1 MKKRN
6 DRTHAVRGA
15 AYEKLN
21 VRGRGAPSIECAQER
36 SLDRDPLLSRIT
48 LDPKIMVGQPVVR
61 GTRLTVSFILGR
73 LAHGS
78 PVEELL
84 SEYGGLTREDVQACL
99 LWRTP
104 L

>member
-1 MKKRN
+1 VDGAGEAELDFDIGRFF
-6 DRTHAVRGA
+6 RGQA
-15 AYEKLN
+15 EEALWK
-21 VRGRGAPSIECAQER
+21 IECTQER
-36 SLDRDPLLSRIT
+36 FVERDPLLSRIA
-48 LDPKIMVGQPVVR
+48 LDPRIMVGQPVVR

-78 PVEELL
+78 AVEELL

-99 LWRTP
+99 LWRAP